1 MKRGNLMK
9 TKLLSLL
16 LAIVMLLSVL
26 TVGVT
31 AESLTE
37 VPDGYIGVYTKD
49 DLFAVRENP
58 SGKYILMNDIVFDDA
73 DYINGGDFYNSGK
86 GWEPIGTSTTPFKG
100 TFDGNGYEIVNL
112 QINNPNGDYQGLFG
126 YTSSATIKNV
136 NLNDAYIIGCNYT
149 GGIVGYDMSY
159 TTLSDCC
166 CDGYISGNSY
176 VGGLIGYKSYGVD
189 NDAVG
194 HINDCINF
202 AQIFGT
208 NNVGGISGLT
218 HSYAGRGYQNV
229 TVYYPVYIQRCIN
242 SGDIVCSG
250 TNAGGIVGNTEY
262 SENNPYYNYAAI
274 YIQNCYNVGNVSSK
288 NYAGGIL
295 GYDARKNIT
304 KYSYSIG
311 KVTAETNYGGCFGN
325 KPYSTTF
332 CYYLED
338 AVFEPDCLSGTP
350 KSADQLRKQGT
361 FEQWDFNT
369 VWTMEGREDFLYPE
383 LRDVPLVFPEDSKT
397 EISGTVTVKGEAKV
411 GSTLTA
417 EITGVSPE
425 DATFEYEWKA
435 DGKIVGTEATYTV
448 TQDDVGKN
456 ITLTVKGNGD
466 FKGDFSS
473 SAIVGECVHSAGEY
487 TNNNDATCDK
497 NETKSAICE
506 KCSKTVTEEIA
517 DTKLPHTFINY
528 TYDNNATCT
537 ADGTKTAKCENC
549 DATDVITA
557 ENTKVDHIFSDSW
570 TIDKDATCAEE
581 GLKSHHCKNC
591 DATKDKT
598 VLNKLAH
605 IYVADV
611 TESTCYE
618 DGKIIYTCSCG
629 DTYSKTLYATGH
641 IDNDDDGI
649 CDECLEAIEKD
660 CTCNCHRSGIMIV
673 IWKVIQ
679 FFYKLFGINKTCA
692 CGVAHW

>member
-1 MKRGNLMK
+1 MK

-86 GWEPIGTSTTPFKG
+86 GWEPIGTQSTPFKG

-112 QINNPNGDYQGLFG
+112 QINNPGGDYQGLFG
-126 YTSSATIKNV
+126 YTSSATIKGI
-136 NLNDAYIIGCNYT
+136 NLVDADIVGGNYT
-149 GGIVGYDMSY
+149 GGIVGYLY
-159 TTLSDCC
+159 TGATTKTLSKCS
-166 CDGYISGNSY
+166 CDGYIAGKSNVGGIVGYQTVSGTTKTNSY
-176 VGGLIGYKSYGVD
+176 SY
-189 NDAVG
+189 
-194 HINDCINF
+194 ILECINF
-202 AQIFGT
+202 ATVSGES
-208 NNVGGISGLT
+208 NVGGISGYSYSY
-218 HSYAGRGYQNV
+218 HSSSDYGTSYNSSYVQKCV
-229 TVYYPVYIQRCIN
+229 N
-242 SGDIVCSG
+242 SGTISSSSSF
-250 TNAGGIVGNTEY
+250 AGGITGY
-262 SENNPYYNYAAI
+262 SQTHNNQPQ
-274 YIQNCYNVGNVSSK
+274 YIQNCYNTGNVYAKSQ
-288 NYAGGIL
+288 AGGIL
-295 GYDARKNIT
+295 GFASNNST
-304 KYSYSIG
+304 TMYSYSIG
-311 KVTAETNYGGCFGN
+311 TVCAETNFGGCFGN
-325 KPYSTTF
+325 APREVVFS
-332 CYYLED
+332 YYLEES
-338 AVFEPDCLSGTP
+338 VSEPDCLAGTP
-350 KSADQLRKQGT
+350 KSPDQLRKQGT
-361 FEQWDFNT
+361 FEQWDFDT
-369 VWTMEGREDFLYPE
+369 VWTMEGREDFPYPE
-383 LRDVPLVFPEDSKT
+383 LRDVPLVFPDDSKT

-425 DATFEYEWKA
+425 DATFEYEWKV
-435 DGKIVGTEATYTV
+435 DGKIVGTDATYTV

-456 ITLTVKGNGD
+456 ITLTVKGCGD

-473 SAIVGECVHSAGEY
+473 SAIIGECVHSAGEY

-506 KCSKTVTEEIA
+506 KCNATVTEEIEG
-517 DTKLPHTFINY
+517 TKIPHTFINY
-528 TYDNNATCT
+528 KYDNNATCT

-549 DATDVITA
+549 DATETITA
-557 ENTKVDHIFSDSW
+557 ENTKVDHTFSDSW

-581 GLKSHHCKNC
+581 GIKSHHCKNC
-591 DATKDKT
+591 DATKDET

-605 IYVADV
+605 IYVPDV
-611 TESTCYE
+611 TESTCNE

-641 IDNDDDGI
+641 TDNDDDGI
-649 CDECLEAIEKD
+649 CDECSESVEKE
-660 CTCNCHRSGIMIV
+660 CSCNCHRSGIMIV

-692 CGVAHW
+692 YGVAHW